1 MARPFIELYI
11 NNQLVEFDEP
21 PRVLITYAH
30 NELHNPTIIKN
41 SYSKT
46 LEIAGTPNNNKIFNA
61 FYDMRWVNGAGFN
74 PSKKMPFE
82 LYRNG
87 EIMEQGYVKLDS
99 VKRTNNNISY
109 SITLYGGL
117 GQFLYNLT
125 TKEDGEEM
133 KLRDLIYP
141 YNLDFEVNKSTVR
154 AAWQHINGINTSDA
168 VYDFI
173 NFAPCYNG
181 IPKDF
186 TANKVAINAE
196 MFNMGYKDGLT
207 LSKDDY
213 TTVNGWIMGE
223 LQGNLDEWQTKD
235 LRSYLQRPVIRVKE
249 IIKACCDPQNN
260 GGYEVELDNDFF
272 NDDNKYWNDAWMT
285 LPLLT
290 EMKSDE
296 TSVTPKL
303 VWGDDNKILIQD
315 YSEDYKMDFSVP
327 FSMMT
332 TVPNYINTED
342 VDELY
347 TGVQITLNPSKKDR
361 DKAQS
366 YNACKYAQLVVYD
379 MNDNVVNGSTILSFY
394 TNILNAVNFTY
405 EPEYDTTVESV
416 FGAYNKIGESK
427 LYEYST
433 DFAFNNGGLY
443 TFKFHNLTWKEGYYI
458 KLVVKNAEIRN
469 YEPFWYRPDVP
480 EEEKM
485 ENNLGMDWL
494 YKKNEY
500 HSWKD
505 TVKYVFWAAN
515 IETIDVMVETTVLKN
530 NILKFNTVL
539 NSEHTPAD
547 YFLSYLKMF
556 NLHIWKD
563 MYENKI
569 YVSKRNN
576 FFTNEFYDLED
587 VIDRGEEMHITPLT
601 FDAKWY
607 NFKLDMETSG
617 ALYKDYKNEYG
628 IEYGIQKVDTNYN
641 FDNSSKNLF
650 ENNVYKGCI
659 MQRGKSRYYID
670 LFDSKYS
677 GSGLP
682 LPSYVQDGIQTF
694 LYNTSGDT
702 TEGTYI
708 TPMNTLGGCFW
719 GYGRNYDITPKPSFV
734 DAKNE
739 PIDGANCLLFFDGY
753 REMKDE
759 NGSYI
764 RYFLT
769 DDIPEF
775 EILNEGEPCWIWTSS
790 YEDVSGNDI
799 AYIVRHLPIFSRY
812 ATNNNSWVIHSWD
825 FGTPKATYIPDY
837 NIDET
842 SSIYSQYWK
851 PYIQDMYS
859 VNTRT
864 VDCKVLLK
872 ERVIGDWL
880 RRWYYF
886 DGTYWMLNEITDYD
900 VTSNDTTK
908 CTFVRINNTDN
919 YLI

>member
-21 PRVLITYAH
+21 PRVFITYAH
-30 NELHNPTIIKN
+30 NELHNPTVVKN

-74 PSKKMPFE
+74 PSKKMSFE

-87 EIMEQGYVKLDS
+87 EIMEQGYAKLDS
-99 VKRTNNNISY
+99 VKRTNNNITY

-133 KLRDLIYP
+133 KLKDLIYP
-141 YNLDFEVNKSTVR
+141 YNLDFEVNKDTVWN
-154 AAWQHINGINTSDA
+154 AWMHINNIDSPIMPLSDELN

-186 TANKVAINAE
+186 TANKIAINAE
-196 MFNMGYKDGLT
+196 MFPDDYKATLDLSIDG
-207 LSKDDY
+207 Y

-223 LQGNLDEWQTKD
+223 LQDNLDEWKTKD

-272 NDDNKYWNDAWMT
+272 NADNKYWNDAWMT

-290 EMKSDE
+290 EME
-296 TSVTPKL
+296 EI
-303 VWGDDNKILIQD
+303 N
-315 YSEDYKMDFSVP
+315 EDLEA
-327 FSMMT
+327 T
-332 TVPNYINTED
+332 IEED
-342 VDELY
+342 
-347 TGVQITLNPSKKDR
+347 TITLPELTEGAKIGLKLDFLLSATCNESTSDTLSSGVYAAYQGNLKPQAQYN
-361 DKAQS
+361 KAR
-366 YNACKYAQLVVYD
+366 YIQLLIYDSSGNIVAGSPVKSFYTVVNKTNNFTYD
-379 MNDNVVNGSTILSFY
+379 LEYEAPVEVVNGEFQRVSDGSNKFIFNNATY
-394 TNILNAVNFTY
+394 TLTTDTFTY
-405 EPEYDTTVESV
+405 ENGMYARIVTKTDEINKTGIDTSTSEKLFTSYNQFEAETAYGMSSSTVI
-416 FGAYNKIGESK
+416 KH
-427 LYEYST
+427 
-433 DFAFNNGGLY
+433 NGLG
-443 TFKFHNLTWKEGYYI
+443 WI
-458 KLVVKNAEIRN
+458 VK
-469 YEPFWYRPDVP
+469 
-480 EEEKM
+480 
-485 ENNLGMDWL
+485 
-494 YKKNEY
+494 
-500 HSWKD
+500 KD
-505 TVKYVFWAAN
+505 T
-515 IETIDVMVETTVLKN
+515 L
-530 NILKFNTVL
+530 L
-539 NSEHTPAD
+539 NSEHTPCD
-547 YFLSYLKMF
+547 YFLSYLKLF

-587 VIDRGEEMHITPLT
+587 VIDRGEEMNITPLT

-650 ENNVYKGCI
+650 EKNAYKGCI

-670 LFDSKYS
+670 FFDERY
-677 GSGLP
+677 GRTP
-682 LPSYVQDGIQTF
+682 LPAYIQDGIQTF
-694 LYNTSGDT
+694 LYNSSGDT
-702 TEGTYI
+702 TEGKYI
-708 TPMNTLGGCFW
+708 TPKTSMDTSAW
-719 GYGRNYDITPKPSFV
+719 GYGKNYDITPKPSFV
-734 DAKNE
+734 DVKNE
-739 PIDGANCLLFFDGY
+739 PIEGANCLLFYDGY
-753 REMKDE
+753 KELKDE
-759 NGSYI
+759 NGKYLSYN
-764 RYFLT
+764 LT
-769 DDIPEF
+769 DDIAEF
-775 EILNEGEPCWIWTSS
+775 DILNEGEPCWIWTSS
-790 YEDVSGNDI
+790 PWNIEGDKIAFNVSN
-799 AYIVRHLPIFSRY
+799 LPIFSRY
-812 ATNNNSWVIHSWD
+812 STNNNSWVIHSWD
-825 FGTPKATYIPDY
+825 FGVPKATYIPDY

-842 SSIYSQYWK
+842 SSIYSQYWQ

-900 VTSNDTTK
+900 VTSNNTTK
-908 CTFVRINNTDN
+908 CKFVRINNPDN
-919 YLI
+919 YLL

>member
-21 PRVLITYAH
+21 PRVLMTYAH
-30 NELHNPTIIKN
+30 NELHNPTVVKN

-46 LEIAGTPNNNKIFNA
+46 LDIAGTPNNNKIFNA

-74 PSKKMPFE
+74 PSKKMSFE

-87 EIMEQGYVKLDS
+87 EIMEQGYAKLDS
-99 VKRTNNNISY
+99 VKRTNNNITY

-125 TKEDGEEM
+125 IKEDGEQM
-133 KLRDLIYP
+133 KLKDLIYP
-141 YNLDFEVNKSTVR
+141 YDLNFEVNKDTVWD
-154 AAWQHINGINTSDA
+154 AWQHINNIDSPVMPLSDELN

-196 MFNMGYKDGLT
+196 MFLDDYKATLD
-207 LSKDDY
+207 LSKDGY

-223 LQGNLDEWQTKD
+223 LQDNLDEWKTKD

-272 NDDNKYWNDAWMT
+272 NADNKYWNDAWMT

-290 EMKSDE
+290 ELEDVVDATENDYSIEIGENIIISNMDEGRNFNITVPALIKCTAESSANSLQTTFYRSSWDGSDE
-296 TSVTPKL
+296 SAV
-303 VWGDDNKILIQD
+303 
-315 YSEDYKMDFSVP
+315 
-327 FSMMT
+327 
-332 TVPNYINTED
+332 
-342 VDELY
+342 VDEY
-347 TGVQITLNPSKKDR
+347 TNFARYIQLV
-361 DKAQS
+361 A
-366 YNACKYAQLVVYD
+366 YNA
-379 MNDNVVNGSTILSFY
+379 NDEVIGGSSIFSFY
-394 TNILNAVNFTY
+394 SSDVYSVFEY
-405 EPEYDTTVESV
+405 EPV
-416 FGAYNKIGESK
+416 
-427 LYEYST
+427 YEASISR
-433 DFAFNNGGLY
+433 AL
-443 TFKFHNLTWKEGYYI
+443 GYYI
-458 KLVVKNAEIRN
+458 KQDDGTYVFNNKSYDFTIKHLEYQEGMYFKFVEKFSYYSSPTMN
-469 YEPFWYRPDVP
+469 YPNHFILYTGDYSKVDVI
-480 EEEKM
+480 
-485 ENNLGMDWL
+485 G
-494 YKKNEY
+494 YQTGII
-500 HSWKD
+500 D
-505 TVKYVFWAAN
+505 TVK
-515 IETIDVMVETTVLKN
+515 IELNKGLYWFITQDTM
-530 NILKFNTVL
+530 L
-539 NSEHTPAD
+539 NSEHTPCD

-587 VIDRGEEMHITPLT
+587 VIDRGNEISITPLT

-641 FDNSSKNLF
+641 FDNSSKDLF
-650 ENNVYKGCI
+650 NGNAYKGCI
-659 MQRGKSRYYID
+659 MQRGRSRYYID
-670 LFDSKYS
+670 LFDERY
-677 GSGLP
+677 GSRP
-682 LPSYVQDGIQTF
+682 MPAYIQDGIQTF
-694 LYNTSGDT
+694 LYNSSGDT
-702 TEGTYI
+702 TEGTYL
-708 TPMNTLGGCFW
+708 TPKTTLNTSAW
-719 GYGRNYDITPKPSFV
+719 GYGRNYDITPKASFV
-734 DAKNE
+734 DNKNE
-739 PIDGANCLLFFDGY
+739 PIEGANCLLFYDGY
-753 REMKDE
+753 KELKDE
-759 NGSYI
+759 NGKYLW
-764 RYFLT
+764 YNLT

-790 YEDVSGNDI
+790 YYSIEGDKIALNVSN
-799 AYIVRHLPIFSRY
+799 LPIFSRY
-812 ATNNNSWVIHSWD
+812 STNNNSWVIHSWD
-825 FGTPKATYIPDY
+825 FGTPKALYVEDY

-842 SSIYSQYWK
+842 SSIYSQYWQ

-859 VNTRT
+859 VDTRT

-908 CTFVRINNTDN
+908 CKFVRIMDTQN
-919 YLI
+919 YLL